1 MKKKIYAVLMA
12 VCLVLGILP
21 VQAFAETE
29 KAEVKVTVTG
39 KAVVG
44 EKLKADL
51 SELENAS
58 EAVIQWQKKGSGEK
72 DLSSFQC
79 SENVYRAGNEAVG
92 TLRLLRRH
100 FIFFRCGRKKAF
112 FLFL

>member
-39 KAVVG
+39 
-44 EKLKADL
+44 L
-51 SELENAS
+51 SL
-58 EAVIQWQKKGSGEK
+58 I
-72 DLSSFQC
+72 
-79 SENVYRAGNEAVG
+79 
-92 TLRLLRRH
+92 H
-100 FIFFRCGRKKAF
+100 I
-112 FLFL
+112 